1 MGVPRLRTLSKTVK
15 SLATVSGTIAAATAI
30 SQTIQGFVLGVV
42 ARGTITITAAATA
55 VAFIRKTAAG
65 LSSASFS
72 TAAASQVKRLVAGSA
87 DLSITVTANAGST
100 TGAITALFAE
110 ATPNN
115 ITTDQQIT
123 V

>member
-1 MGVPRLRTLSKTVK
+1 
-15 SLATVSGTIAAATAI
+15 
-30 SQTIQGFVLGVV
+30 
-42 ARGTITITAAATA
+42 
-55 VAFIRKTAAG
+55 
-65 LSSASFS
+65 
-72 TAAASQVKRLVAGSA
+72 
-87 DLSITVTANAGST
+87 LSITVTANAGST